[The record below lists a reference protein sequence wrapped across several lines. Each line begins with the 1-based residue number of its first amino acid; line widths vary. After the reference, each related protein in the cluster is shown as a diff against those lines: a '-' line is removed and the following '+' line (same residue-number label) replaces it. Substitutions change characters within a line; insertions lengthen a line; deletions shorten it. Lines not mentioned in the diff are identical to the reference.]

1 MFRFDAKKGYYFYP
15 ESTGREC
22 EKLKLNQGTK
32 YEQNVSARDD
42 IYVMKC
48 GLEIPCNVSN
58 YQEFVDKIKINEHK
72 FISNFSNIQF

>member
-1 MFRFDAKKGYYFYP
+1 MFRFDAKTGYYLYP
-15 ESTGREC
+15 ESKERDNEQ
-22 EKLKLNQGTK
+22 LWLNQGTK

-58 YQEFVDKIKINEHK
+58 YQEFIDKVQINERQFIRK
-72 FISNFSNIQF
+72 FSDI